1 MSIPKGFQVDQ
12 RVGIAMDALSAS
24 QKAALEPVLQSKERF
39 VAHSKLP
46 GVTKK
51 LSGAKPLYAMKAGP
65 GMRVIFT
72 IQEENIV
79 VLDVMRKVTM
89 DRLTTKR
96 KNKAASLKKSLSHTS
111 VK

>member
-1 MSIPKGFQVDQ
+1 MLVPRGFQVDQ
-12 RVGIAMDALSAS
+12 RVDIAMDALSAS
-24 QKAALEPVLQSKERF
+24 QKAALKPVLQNKERF

-51 LSGAKPLYAMKAGP
+51 LSGAKPLYTMKAGP
-65 GMRVIFT
+65 GMRIIFT
-72 IQEENIV
+72 VQEDNIL
-79 VLDVMRKVTM
+79 VLDVMRKATM

-96 KNKAASLKKSLSHTS
+96 KNKTASTKKSLSHAS